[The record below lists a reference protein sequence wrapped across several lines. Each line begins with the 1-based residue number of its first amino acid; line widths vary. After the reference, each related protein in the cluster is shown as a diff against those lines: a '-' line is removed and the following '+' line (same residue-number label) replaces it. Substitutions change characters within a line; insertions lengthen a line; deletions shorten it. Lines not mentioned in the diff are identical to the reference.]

1 MHLNRRYV
9 QLELLRMYLKTGGK
23 YADREL
29 HLLSELLNILDGKIV
44 EVSRLIS
51 KSLDPESDGLADRG
65 EYFIGVGFSVIQ
77 QYLTDTLTLTRVRK
91 QSAFDVGPRY
101 SEEFTFISVVNA
113 AANWWKHS
121 AEWVGQETTNKLALQ
136 TQRIVV
142 ETADSLDYPLSNVL
156 AKLLSTSDVSLS
168 ALLQN
173 LVLWRSAV
181 DIERAKNA

>member
-1 MHLNRRYV
+1 
-9 QLELLRMYLKTGGK
+9 MYLKVGDE

-29 HLLSELLNILDGKIV
+29 QLLAELLNILDEKVV
-44 EVSRLIS
+44 EVSNLIS
-51 KSLDPESDGLADRG
+51 KSVDPVSDGLTDRG

-77 QYLTDTLTLTRVRK
+77 QYLTDTLTLTGVSKRK
-91 QSAFDVGPRY
+91 AFDIGPRY

-121 AEWVGQETTNKLALQ
+121 AEWVGQEKTSTLALQ

-142 ETADSLDYPLSNVL
+142 ETAESLDYPLSNVL
-156 AKLLSTSDVSLS
+156 AKLLGASEITLC
-168 ALLQN
+168 ALLPN

-181 DIERAKNA
+181 DTVVRENA

>member
-1 MHLNRRYV
+1 
-9 QLELLRMYLKTGGK
+9 MYLKVGDE

-29 HLLSELLNILDGKIV
+29 QLLTELLNILDEKVV
-44 EVSRLIS
+44 EVRNLIS
-51 KSLDPESDGLADRG
+51 KSVDPESDGLTDRG

-77 QYLTDTLTLTRVRK
+77 QYLTDTLTLTGVSKRK
-91 QSAFDVGPRY
+91 AFDIGPRY

-121 AEWVGQETTNKLALQ
+121 AEWVDQETTSTLALQ

-142 ETADSLDYPLSNVL
+142 ETAESLDYPLSNVL
-156 AKLLSTSDVSLS
+156 AKLLGTSEITLC
-168 ALLQN
+168 ALLPN

-181 DIERAKNA
+181 DTVVRENA